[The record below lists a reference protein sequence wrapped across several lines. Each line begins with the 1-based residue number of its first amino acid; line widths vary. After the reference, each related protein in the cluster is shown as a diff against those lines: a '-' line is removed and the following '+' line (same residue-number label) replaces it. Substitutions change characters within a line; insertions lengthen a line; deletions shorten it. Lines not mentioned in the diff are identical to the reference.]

1 MASKY
6 NLRVIRIL
14 TSFSKKKKKEVT
26 VGLRPM
32 ISLRPFE
39 KKCVQKKYDFK
50 DHDQHQFYIEYHVCV
65 NICYD
70 KKNIPFSCLSTVLY
84 IFIYYQE

>member
-14 TSFSKKKKKEVT
+14 TSLKKKKKKIEVT

-32 ISLRPFE
+32 TPSRPFE
-39 KKCVQKKYDFK
+39 KKMRSKGSKGFK
-50 DHDQHQFYIEYHVCV
+50 D
-65 NICYD
+65 
-70 KKNIPFSCLSTVLY
+70 L
-84 IFIYYQE
+84 

>member
-1 MASKY
+1 M
-6 NLRVIRIL
+6 
-14 TSFSKKKKKEVT
+14 T

-70 KKNIPFSCLSTVLY
+70 KKKYTFLVFIYPCYTYLY
-84 IFIYYQE
+84 IIKSRIVTEIGR

>member
-14 TSFSKKKKKEVT
+14 TSFKKKKKEAT

-32 ISLRPFE
+32 TPLRPFA
-39 KKCVQKKYDFK
+39 KKMRSKGIFK
-50 DHDQHQFYIEYHVCV
+50 D
-65 NICYD
+65 
-70 KKNIPFSCLSTVLY
+70 L
-84 IFIYYQE
+84 

>member
-14 TSFSKKKKKEVT
+14 TLFKKKKEAT

-32 ISLRPFE
+32 TPLRPFA
-39 KKCVQKKYDFK
+39 KKMRSKGIFK
-50 DHDQHQFYIEYHVCV
+50 D
-65 NICYD
+65 
-70 KKNIPFSCLSTVLY
+70 L
-84 IFIYYQE
+84 